1 LNRNAVAPEQLAV
14 KDEEVLTRLSSL
26 VGDLLELDELT
37 LSMTTTAQHVAGW
50 DSLAHVRIVL
60 AAEQAFGV
68 RFTTGEIA
76 SLKTVGDLVNL
87 IKDHS
92 RG

>member
-1 LNRNAVAPEQLAV
+1 V
-14 KDEEVLTRLSSL
+14 KDEDVLSRLSVL
-26 VGDLLELDELT
+26 IGDLLEMDDLK
-37 LSMTTTAQHVAGW
+37 LSMTTTAQDVAGW

-87 IKDHS
+87 IKCHPRS
-92 RG
+92 

>member
-1 LNRNAVAPEQLAV
+1 VKDDAVLNR
-14 KDEEVLTRLSSL
+14 LSAL
-26 VGDLLELDELT
+26 IGDLLELDDLT
-37 LSMTTTAQHVAGW
+37 LTMATTAQDVPGW

-60 AAEQAFGV
+60 AAEQAFGA
-68 RFTTGEIA
+68 RFATAEIA

-92 RG
+92 RTY

>member
-1 LNRNAVAPEQLAV
+1 MNDDDVLNR
-14 KDEEVLTRLSSL
+14 LSAL
-26 VGDLLELDELT
+26 VGDLLELDDLKLT
-37 LSMTTTAQHVAGW
+37 MTMTAENVPGW

-68 RFTTGEIA
+68 RFTTAEIS
-76 SLKTVGDLVNL
+76 SLKRVGDLVNL
-87 IKDHS
+87 IKNHS

>member
-1 LNRNAVAPEQLAV
+1 MN
-14 KDEEVLTRLSSL
+14 DDDVLVRLSAL
-26 VGDLLELDELT
+26 VGDLLELDDLKLT
-37 LSMTTTAQHVAGW
+37 MTMTAENVAGW

-60 AAEQAFGV
+60 AAEQAFDV

-87 IKDHS
+87 IKGHS
-92 RG
+92 RS

>member
-1 LNRNAVAPEQLAV
+1 MKDDDVLNR
-14 KDEEVLTRLSSL
+14 LSAL
-26 VGDLLELDELT
+26 VGDLLELDDLKMT
-37 LSMTTTAQHVAGW
+37 LTTTAENVPGW

-68 RFTTGEIA
+68 RFTTAEIA

-87 IKDHS
+87 INGHS
-92 RG
+92 RS